1 MEILKID
8 KAKKEKNN
16 KIKKAIEVAKRKLKQ
31 LHYEKMEKKKE
42 EKYINKSI
50 KENLESFE
58 KLKKKKE
65 MEIENETQILDILKT
80 DKEKKDASNKKKEE
94 RELAKKKEGE
104 EMEIRKKKKQFDL
117 ERHKRIR
124 EEKAYEL
131 GITLLEEPAKPKD
144 LLIDGTGIDEDRK
157 RINKADIKI
166 WRKER
171 DRVVRQNNIL
181 ISRQEKIIINN
192 NPIKKKI
199 DEANKMAAAYRTL
212 DKLAIIISEKS
223 KALG

>member
-1 MEILKID
+1 M
-8 KAKKEKNN
+8 
-16 KIKKAIEVAKRKLKQ
+16 
-31 LHYEKMEKKKE
+31 
-42 EKYINKSI
+42 
-50 KENLESFE
+50 
-58 KLKKKKE
+58 
-65 MEIENETQILDILKT
+65 
-80 DKEKKDASNKKKEE
+80 
-94 RELAKKKEGE
+94 
-104 EMEIRKKKKQFDL
+104 
-117 ERHKRIR
+117 
-124 EEKAYEL
+124 
-131 GITLLEEPAKPKD
+131 GITLLEEPATPKD

-171 DRVVRQNNIL
+171 DRVVKQNNIL